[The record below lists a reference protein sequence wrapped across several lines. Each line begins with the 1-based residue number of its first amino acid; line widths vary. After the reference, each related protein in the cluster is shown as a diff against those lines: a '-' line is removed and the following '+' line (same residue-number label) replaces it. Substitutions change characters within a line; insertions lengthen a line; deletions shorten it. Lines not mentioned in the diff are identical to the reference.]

1 MIGWILGALGIGGIG
16 AALWFVPGLLPR
28 VIEAI
33 GAVLS
38 LIRRYPV
45 QCALILALVA
55 VAWLWRANGNLKEG
69 IKAERAAHA
78 QTVANFRKA
87 QTEAEAMQ
95 KANLTRVAKA
105 QEDITDET
113 VTDYRARL
121 ADLHARYDRLRTQG
135 NRSASGNTGLPAV
148 PDTAARVDEAPGENG
163 LLAADALIAS
173 EQALQLDALIT
184 WVEAQAKVE
193 NSQ

>member
-1 MIGWILGALGIGGIG
+1 MP
-16 AALWFVPGLLPR
+16 LWLLSAFGVVKKGL
-28 VIEAI
+28 

-38 LIRRYPV
+38 LIRRYPL
-45 QCALILALVA
+45 QCAMIVALVA
-55 VAWLWRANGNLKEG
+55 CAWLWRANSHLRDG

-87 QTEAEAMQ
+87 QDEAEARQ
-95 KANLTRVAKA
+95 KANLARVAKA

-135 NRSASGNTGLPAV
+135 NRSASGNDRLPAV
-148 PDTAARVDEAPGENG
+148 PDTASRVDEASGENG
-163 LLAADALIAS
+163 LPAPDALIAS
-173 EQALQLDALIT
+173 EQAIQLNALIS
-184 WVEAQAKVE
+184 WVEAQSKVE
-193 NSQ
+193 TSPQ

>member
-1 MIGWILGALGIGGIG
+1 VIP
-16 AALWFVPGLLPR
+16 LWLLSAFGFVKKGL
-28 VIEAI
+28 

-38 LIRRYPV
+38 LATRYPV
-45 QCALILALVA
+45 QCALIVSLVA
-55 VAWLWRANGNLKEG
+55 TAWLWRANSHLRDG

-78 QTVANFRKA
+78 QTQANFRKA
-87 QTEAEAMQ
+87 QTQAEAKQ
-95 KANLTRVAKA
+95 TANLVRVAKA

-135 NRSASGNTGLPAV
+135 NRSASGNAGVPAV
-148 PDTAARVDEAPGENG
+148 PDTTSRVDEAPGQDG
-163 LLAADALIAS
+163 LPAADALIAS

-184 WVEAQAKVE
+184 WVEAQSKVE
-193 NSQ
+193 TSQ

>member
-1 MIGWILGALGIGGIG
+1 MPLWLLSAFGFVKKAAG
-16 AALWFVPGLLPR
+16 AALSAAIKYPWQTALL
-28 VIEAI
+28 
-33 GAVLS
+33 LS
-38 LIRRYPV
+38 LV
-45 QCALILALVA
+45 ACA
-55 VAWLWRANGNLKEG
+55 WFWRANSHLRDG

-87 QTEAEAMQ
+87 QTEAEALQ

>member
-1 MIGWILGALGIGGIG
+1 MIP
-16 AALWFVPGLLPR
+16 LWLLSAFGFVKKGL
-28 VIEAI
+28 

-38 LIRRYPV
+38 LATRYPV

-55 VAWLWRANGNLKEG
+55 VACLWRANSHLRDG

-78 QTVANFRKA
+78 QTQANFRKA
-87 QTEAEAMQ
+87 QEEAEAKQ
-95 KANLTRVAKA
+95 KANLARVAKA

-135 NRSASGNTGLPAV
+135 NRSTTGNADMPAV
-148 PDTAARVDEAPGENG
+148 SDTASRVDEAPGENG
-163 LLAADALIAS
+163 LPAADALIAS
-173 EQALQLDALIT
+173 EQALQLDALIN
-184 WVEAQAKVE
+184 WVEAQSKVE
-193 NSQ
+193 TSPQ